1 MIVSGSHM
9 DVPESDPVGVMLRGA
24 CDDVSVAVAPA
35 VDTGADVITG
45 PDVAIVPFVPDVAV
59 GRIPDDSVVPET
71 MDSVGETSVAFP
83 VGNKVGPLAEVERLT
98 VFPVSVA
105 FVGGSERTVVGVVP
119 VAVSVG
125 VVREPVPE
133 SVLVGGT
140 SVEVLLSLGP
150 VGMTVGTLVGGLTVS
165 VEVSVGVVIGGK
177 EPVDDDPNSLVTV
190 PRSDD
195 IGGRVGVTS
204 VLLVEGVRRLDRTT
218 PSPEE
223 ESVVCVLTGGTSVV
237 VVGVASPVE
246 AGPVKPSV
254 RVVDVGRR
262 SVMLDN
268 NEDTGFEVG
277 KALSLVAVV
286 V

>member
-1 MIVSGSHM
+1 
-9 DVPESDPVGVMLRGA
+9 
-24 CDDVSVAVAPA
+24 
-35 VDTGADVITG
+35 
-45 PDVAIVPFVPDVAV
+45 
-59 GRIPDDSVVPET
+59 
-71 MDSVGETSVAFP
+71 
-83 VGNKVGPLAEVERLT
+83 
-98 VFPVSVA
+98 
-105 FVGGSERTVVGVVP
+105 
-119 VAVSVG
+119 
-125 VVREPVPE
+125 
-133 SVLVGGT
+133 VLVGGT

-150 VGMTVGTLVGGLTVS
+150 VGTTVGTLVGGLAVS
-165 VEVSVGVVIGGK
+165 VEVSVGVVIGGRESVGVVIGGK
-177 EPVDDDPNSLVTV
+177 EPVDDDPNPLVTV

-195 IGGRVGVTS
+195 TGGRVGVTS
-204 VLLVEGVRRLDRTT
+204 VLLVEGFRRLDRTT

-246 AGPVKPSV
+246 AGPVTPSV
-254 RVVDVGRR
+254 SVVDVGRR